1 MKHIALT
8 ETQVETL
15 QDSLSHYNVLLK
27 RQIAVC
33 ESRGTE
39 GKHAADILKEKAY
52 DISAVSDCLC
62 RSLEGLSTEKQA
74 YLLPDEEIRD
84 LSEAAPLTEGGTV
97 EDLLTEAAVVRDA
110 VERAASELPAGPA
123 RAVLLLRGF
132 YLLGVQRGGE
142 AYRSALALQED
153 PKAEIA
159 EPMPFYLSGTWTSLW
174 AGELAQYSRAEL
186 KKLLEALGLWGL

>member
-123 RAVLLLRGF
+123 RAAAAAGLLPPWGTAGRRGVP
-132 YLLGVQRGGE
+132 LGAGPSGGPQGGDSG
-142 AYRSALALQED
+142 AYAVP
-153 PKAEIA
+153 PKRHLDK
-159 EPMPFYLSGTWTSLW
+159 P
-174 AGELAQYSRAEL
+174 
-186 KKLLEALGLWGL
+186 LGG